1 MKAVNILLLCI
12 LGAALLSTVLCN
24 YGINPDKCCFEF
36 FKNPV
41 KKNLISSY
49 KWTDHRCA
57 IRAVI
62 LKTRKGRDIC
72 VNPNQL
78 WVKNLTDFLD
88 INSF

>member
-1 MKAVNILLLCI
+1 VSPPSLTEEHLVIMKAVNIFLL
-12 LGAALLSTVLCN
+12 

-49 KWTDHRCA
+49 NYTDHRCA

-78 WVKNLTDFLD
+78 WVKNLIDFLD
-88 INSF
+88 MKSF